1 MSNVV
6 RILVFAATGMCLLA
20 ACSSG
25 PGRTVTTGDE
35 LARFDFSEPQT
46 FEEGVYANATL
57 RINDGVYRI
66 ALNQGDNE
74 VWWAQWG
81 DTVDNV
87 VIDVEV
93 EQLSE
98 PNENAYGVACR
109 LKGHVGQDVEAD
121 PTLAAIASGEAAEA
135 TEEPGEE
142 ATAEATAEMTEESTA
157 AVEEVATTDEPAE
170 TESDEESDE
179 EEAEAVLANGDGYLF
194 LIQGNGSFAIMRARG
209 RSILPLVDWT
219 ESSLINQG
227 PASNEL
233 RAVCMDDYLALYIN
247 GEFAGDAT
255 DDTYSSGQVGLAAS
269 AANRLGVQ
277 VEFDNLIVHEAVS
290 G

>member
-1 MSNVV
+1 MG
-6 RILVFAATGMCLLA
+6 A
-20 ACSSG
+20 
-25 PGRTVTTGDE
+25 
-35 LARFDFSEPQT
+35 
-46 FEEGVYANATL
+46 
-57 RINDGVYRI
+57 
-66 ALNQGDNE
+66 
-74 VWWAQWG
+74 
-81 DTVDNV
+81 
-87 VIDVEV
+87 
-93 EQLSE
+93 
-98 PNENAYGVACR
+98 
-109 LKGHVGQDVEAD
+109 
-121 PTLAAIASGEAAEA
+121 
-135 TEEPGEE
+135 E